1 MAIQKRA
8 RPDGAM
14 PKGLEVED
22 LQIGEGEPARRGNMV
37 DVRYEIRL
45 RRGEL
50 ISEGLA
56 RSQILGS
63 RRAFVGFERAI
74 EGMQVG
80 GIRRVTVPP
89 HLAYNDGRLLICKLE
104 LLAIRQYK

>member
-22 LQIGEGEPARRGNMV
+22 LQI
-37 DVRYEIRL
+37 
-45 RRGEL
+45 GEL